1 MKKALEREL
10 KRLKDLYTYYLIMA
24 YKTFDYDDDS
34 YNGYSQAMFK
44 VRDQM
49 YDIQKQLEEL

>member
-10 KRLKDLYTYYLIMA
+10 ARLKKLYDYYLINA

-34 YNGYSQAMFK
+34 YNGYSAAMFK

-49 YDIQKQLEEL
+49 YNIQKQLEEL